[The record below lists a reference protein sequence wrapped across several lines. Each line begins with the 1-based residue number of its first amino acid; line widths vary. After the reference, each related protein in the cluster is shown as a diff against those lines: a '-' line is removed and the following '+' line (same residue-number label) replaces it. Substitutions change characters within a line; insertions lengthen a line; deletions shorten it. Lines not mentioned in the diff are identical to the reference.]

1 MGMEFRGSLKFVLIV
16 NDPSKEQ
23 QFKHWEG
30 QWQIKIACMKKLR
43 AD

>member
-1 MGMEFRGSLKFVLIV
+1 MEFRGSLKFVLIV
-16 NDPSKEQ
+16 NSPSKEQ
-23 QFKHWEG
+23 QFKRWEG